1 MTDQTRAVLARVAEF
16 LAGLSAADLAAL
28 AEGRARLAVVPAA
41 GVAAPA
47 DGPGVLPATAAAM
60 PAGRTGPPGRATAS
74 RGTGS
79 ASPGTRSAGRS
90 DAGAARSGG
99 DAERAHAALAAMTR
113 REEGTAYLSSWTTR
127 ELRALAARA
136 GLRGVAGL
144 RKMELV
150 ERIVDRTI
158 GFRLDSTA
166 IRRR

>member
-1 MTDQTRAVLARVAEF
+1 MTDPTRAVLSRVAEF
-16 LAGLSAADLAAL
+16 LAGLSGADVAAL
-28 AEGRARLAVVPAA
+28 AEGRARLAVLPAA
-41 GVAAPA
+41 GAAPRDTEV
-47 DGPGVLPATAAAM
+47 DGGSALGRAASSPGGVTPGPITAGPGPTGGVLPV
-60 PAGRTGPPGRATAS
+60 AS
-74 RGTGS
+74 
-79 ASPGTRSAGRS
+79 
-90 DAGAARSGG
+90 AARCGA
-99 DAERAHAALAAMTR
+99 DVEQAHAALAAMSR
-113 REEGTAYLSSWTTR
+113 RDDGTAYLSSWTTR